1 MSYTAI
7 RPRTIVPQP
16 ALSGIGGGAMSP
28 VFVVLGIG
36 AVIGV
41 GYLIYKGSKNE
52 REVRKS
58 ILEKEGSAGLA
69 RYEDAKTKRAA
80 VEGGLGILSGLAGG
94 DGRYR
99 YRSHLRPNKK
109 KSRRRTSR
117 R

>member
-7 RPRTIVPQP
+7 RPRTAQP
-16 ALSGIGGGAMSP
+16 GLGTDIQMSSTLSP

-52 REVRKS
+52 GEVRKS
-58 ILEKEGSAGLA
+58 ILDKEGSAGLA
-69 RYEDAKTKRAA
+69 RYEEAKTKRAA
-80 VEGGLGILSGLAGG
+80 VEGGLNILSGLAGG
-94 DGRYR
+94 NGGYR
-99 YRSHLRPNKK
+99 YRSRLHSNKK